1 MIKKLERSPTNM
13 SIASFHE
20 QNQASKFNYEPPYQ
34 RKSVWAD
41 EKQSYFIDS
50 ILRNFPIPPIFLHR
64 KIDESTGRT
73 SFDVIDGKQRL
84 TAIARFIN
92 NEIPASNEYGT
103 GDGEADG
110 GAEIDGKYFQDL
122 SNQSASDLKASFWKY
137 DLPIEYI
144 DPSDTGLIEEV
155 FDRLNRNGEPLNGQ
169 ELRNAQYHSS
179 KIVIAVDE
187 LRAHPYM
194 IERLRF
200 TDLARM
206 EDREFCSECL
216 LSCQQR
222 QVIGSNQRILDELYK
237 KYNDEDF
244 DASLTASISICEELQ
259 SLDLQYDEW
268 RIDGVSH
275 LYGLWGLALTL
286 KTNGKSISNYTSQLT
301 SFYQSLRDKNA
312 PSDPHREEYKKSMN
326 SRTKERFMRVKRV
339 RALLAACGEGV
350 LSVS

>member
-1 MIKKLERSPTNM
+1 M

-20 QNQASKFNYEPPYQ
+20 QNQSEKFNYNPPYQ
-34 RKSVWAD
+34 RKSVWTD

-64 KIDESTGRT
+64 KIDDSTGRT

-103 GDGEADG
+103 GDPDADG
-110 GAEIDGKYFQDL
+110 GEIIDGKYFQDL
-122 SNQSASDLKASFWKY
+122 TSDQNLSDLKSSFWKY

-179 KIVIAVDE
+179 SIISAVDE

-194 IERLRF
+194 DERLHV

-216 LSCQQR
+216 LSSQQK
-222 QVIGSNQRILDELYK
+222 QVIGFNQRILDDLYLRLKDADFTDSLKLSKEICDELK
-237 KYNDEDF
+237 
-244 DASLTASISICEELQ
+244 A
-259 SLDLQYDEW
+259 LDLNYDDW

-286 KTNGKSISNYTSQLT
+286 RLNGKSIADYSAPLN
-301 SFYQSLRDKNA
+301 SFFQSLREKNA
-312 PSDPHREEYKKSMN
+312 APDPNREEYKKSMN
-326 SRTKERFMRVKRV
+326 SRTKERFMRLKRV
-339 RALLAACGEGV
+339 RALLAACGENT
-350 LSVS
+350 LTVS